1 MKAALLVLLLVLP
14 AVQAAVCE
22 EAYDQMRVTRDIV
35 LCSKAYDV
43 ASGIKV
49 ITRGVT
55 LDCNGAIIRGTGV
68 QDGQGILIEKV
79 DGVTVKN
86 CNILNYHTGILLKE
100 AHRNNIYHNAVLKSN
115 IGIRLIQS
123 FENRFEDNADKSL
136 QKPVSA
142 VASAFNTFWLT
153 NKDID
158 QDFCAVNL
166 CNKEGAMDPC
176 VHDDFYCSPSCTYE
190 NDHDCIPSVQSLPP
204 VTEYPALPGEPTL
217 KQPTPAL
224 PEAIT
229 LPETTGTVTH
239 SFLDRFPQMTRFWIT
254 ALLFITAYLL
264 GFLAFQHHHY
274 HHK

>member
-14 AVQAAVCE
+14 IAQAAACE
-22 EAYDQMRVTRDIV
+22 EAYDQMRVARDIV

-43 ASGIKV
+43 ASGIRV
-49 ITRGVT
+49 ITNGVT

-79 DGVTVKN
+79 NGVTVKN

-100 AHRNNIYHNAVLKSN
+100 AHRNDIYHNAILKSS
-115 IGIRLIQS
+115 IGVRLIQS
-123 FENRFEDNADKSL
+123 FENRFEDNSDKSL

-142 VASAFNTFWLT
+142 IASAFNTFWLT
-153 NKDID
+153 NKDLD

-166 CNKEGAMDPC
+166 CNKDGPVDPC
-176 VHDDFYCSPSCTYE
+176 AHDDFYCSPSCTYE
-190 NDHDCIPSVQSLPP
+190 NDHDCIPSAQSLPP
-204 VTEYPALPGEPTL
+204 VTEYPALPNEPTRR
-217 KQPTPAL
+217 QPTTAS
-224 PEAIT
+224 PEDTAS
-229 LPETTGTVTH
+229 PDATGTVTH
-239 SFLDRFPQMTRFWIT
+239 SLLDRFSQTTRFWT
-254 ALLFITAYLL
+254 MASLFIIAYLL